1 MSKRSADAISTAVG
15 DDLSTNNTS
24 IAGTTTTTNPPPPH
38 YIKQTLVGPI
48 CTRCNTKV
56 NKTKTNFSI
65 SDDTLREHFKA
76 NKCTN
81 GKVNA
86 SKLERDLNIQIINMY
101 NRIKSNPTKGEEMVA
116 ICFPVGTKMFRSAYC
131 DRCGYNDTPAR
142 VKQHIESKKNKC
154 LLIHFKHSD
163 IILQNEY
170 GFRMPQAILKSIS
183 EGKFVL
189 PISTM
194 VSSPGPTSP
203 PFLQRISNSSE
214 EGTTLIQNNNSTTSR
229 TTLDTPNSN
238 TTSFGSE
245 SFLASPDE
253 MNAALSSSGST
264 STALSDN
271 ADYIEALGSCFGQKE
286 VSNALKHISILIPIT
301 KHPQQLKDTLT
312 TLARYDKPDLNLD
325 IATKLLCLAGKRWFE
340 SGSANMDVNRLGADY
355 GVQLTFCSSS

>member
-1 MSKRSADAISTAVG
+1 MNKRSADAISTAVDSTNG
-15 DDLSTNNTS
+15 DDTSTTGIS
-24 IAGTTTTTNPPPPH
+24 TTINSSPLH

-48 CTRCNTKV
+48 CTQCNTKV

-65 SDDTLREHFKA
+65 SDDTLREHFKD

-81 GKVNA
+81 SKVNA

-116 ICFPVGTKMFRSAYC
+116 ICFPNSSRMFRSAYC

-189 PISTM
+189 PISTV

-203 PFLQRISNSSE
+203 PLLQRASNNSE
-214 EGTTLIQNNNSTTSR
+214 GATTLIQNNNSTTSR

-238 TTSFGSE
+238 TSSFGSE
-245 SFLASPDE
+245 SFMASPDE

-271 ADYIEALGSCFGQKE
+271 AAYIEALGSCFGQKE
-286 VSNALKHISILIPIT
+286 VSNALKHLSILIPIVC
-301 KHPQQLKDTLT
+301 D
-312 TLARYDKPDLNLD
+312 
-325 IATKLLCLAGKRWFE
+325 FF
-340 SGSANMDVNRLGADY
+340 S
-355 GVQLTFCSSS
+355 

>member
-1 MSKRSADAISTAVG
+1 MSKRSADAISTAVDSTG

-24 IAGTTTTTNPPPPH
+24 TACTSTTINSSPLH

-48 CTRCNTKV
+48 CTHQRCNTKV
-56 NKTKTNFSI
+56 NKTKSNFTI

-116 ICFPVGTKMFRSAYC
+116 ICFPNSSRMFRSAYC

-189 PISTM
+189 PISTV
-194 VSSPGPTSP
+194 VSSPMPTSP
-203 PFLQRISNSSE
+203 PLLQRASNSSE
-214 EGTTLIQNNNSTTSR
+214 GATTLIQNNNNNNNNNSTASHTTS
-229 TTLDTPNSN
+229 S
-238 TTSFGSE
+238 TTSFGSD
-245 SFLASPDE
+245 SFMASPDE
-253 MNAALSSSGST
+253 MQAALSSSGST

-271 ADYIEALGSCFGQKE
+271 ADYIEAWQIVLGRK
-286 VSNALKHISILIPIT
+286 
-301 KHPQQLKDTLT
+301 
-312 TLARYDKPDLNLD
+312 
-325 IATKLLCLAGKRWFE
+325 KLV
-340 SGSANMDVNRLGADY
+340 MH
-355 GVQLTFCSSS
+355 